1 MKIGR
6 LIKVDIRNL
15 WYGEASHFTP
25 WLASEENIALISDA
39 IDLELELVGQEK
51 NVGPFRADILCKNTL
66 DDHYVLIE
74 NQLEKTDH
82 GHLGQLMTYAAGL
95 DAVTII
101 WIARIFT
108 EEHRAALDWLN
119 RVTDDGINFFG
130 IEIEAYQIG
139 NSDPAPYFKI
149 VSKPN
154 DWTKAVKTAAS
165 NQNLTSTKTTNLEYW
180 GAMKEY
186 FEKAGSKLKC
196 QKPAPQH
203 WTNFALGRSYFYLAA
218 VVSVRD
224 NFLRVEFVIGGPNAK
239 AVYQTI
245 RNTYENE
252 AHQKISPELNWQEL
266 PDKKVSCISLK
277 RNATITDRNNWPEQH
292 QWFMETIEKFDAFF
306 RPLVKQV

>member
-6 LIKVDIRNL
+6 LVKVDIRDL
-15 WYGEASHFTP
+15 WTGEASHFTP
-25 WLASEENIALISDA
+25 WLASEENIALISEA

-74 NQLEKTDH
+74 NQLERTDH
-82 GHLGQLMTYAAGL
+82 THLGQLLTYAAGL

-130 IEIEAYQIG
+130 IEIEAYKIG

-165 NQNLTSTKTTNLEYW
+165 NQNITGAKTINLEYW

-186 FEKAGSKLKC
+186 FEKTGTKLKC

-203 WTNFALGRSYFYLAA
+203 YTNFAIGRANFYIQAT
-218 VVSVRD
+218 VSVKF
-224 NFLRVEFVIGGPNAK
+224 NFIRIDFIIGGPNAK
-239 AVYQTI
+239 AAFKTI
-245 RNTYENE
+245 KDNYEIE
-252 AHQKISPELNWQEL
+252 AGQKISAELNWAEL
-266 PDKKVSCISLK
+266 PDKLVSIVSLK
-277 RNATITDRNNWPEQH
+277 RNEAISDKKSWPEQH
-292 QWFMETIEKFDAFF
+292 QWLMETVEKFDAFF
-306 RPLVKQV
+306 RPIVRQL